1 MDILMPQL
9 GETVT
14 EGTVSLWAK
23 AVGEAVQPGD
33 PLFEIETDKSSM
45 EIPATCAGV
54 LSEIRVPKGA
64 VVAVGTVVAVITEAG
79 TGAQAAPAPGA
90 TAVASAAPASAM
102 PPTSATQP
110 VTVIARVIDPQQAV
124 VTPAR
129 NFGPGRRADGVV
141 ITPLARRLASQNSVD
156 ITQLTG
162 SGPHGRIMAR
172 DVTAAER
179 SQSPGRASPAGATAA
194 DILALYADV
203 PHDVLPVDGMRR
215 AIARRL
221 LESKQT
227 IPHFYLTVPVLLD
240 ALNTLRS
247 EANVALAAR
256 AAGQKLSVTDL
267 IIKALAV
274 ALQQVPEANVIWAE
288 DRILQL
294 RRADIGIA
302 VAIEGGLVTPVIR
315 DAGGKSVA
323 AISTELKSLSTRAR
337 DRKLQPAEYQGGSI
351 AISNLG
357 MYGVQAFS
365 AIINPP
371 QSAIL
376 AVGAAHRVALE
387 TADGG
392 VRFASQLTVTLS
404 CDHRAIDGAVGAR
417 LLGAFKAAI
426 EQPVSLLI

>member
-14 EGTVSLWAK
+14 EGTVSLWVK
-23 AVGEAVQPGD
+23 AVGDSVQPGD

-54 LSEIRVPKGA
+54 LSEIRVAKGA
-64 VVAVGTVVAVITEAG
+64 VVAVGTVVGVITEAG
-79 TGAQAAPAPGA
+79 TSAQAAPAPGPA
-90 TAVASAAPASAM
+90 AVAHTAQAAAI
-102 PPTSATQP
+102 PPTSATPP
-110 VTVIARVIDPQQAV
+110 VTVIARAIDPQQAV

-129 NFGPGRRADGVV
+129 NFGPARRADGVV
-141 ITPLARRLASQNSVD
+141 ITPLARRLASQNGVD
-156 ITQLTG
+156 VTQLTG

-172 DVTAAER
+172 DVTAER
-179 SQSPGRASPAGATAA
+179 STSPARPMPASATAA

-203 PHDVLPVDGMRR
+203 PQDVLPVDGMRR

-221 LESKQT
+221 LESKQM

-240 ALNTLRS
+240 ALNALRS
-247 EANVALAAR
+247 DANVALAAR
-256 AAGQKLSVTDL
+256 SAGQKLSVTDL

-302 VAIEGGLVTPVIR
+302 VAIQGGLVTPVIR
-315 DAGGKSVA
+315 DAGGKSVT

-357 MYGVQAFS
+357 MYGVQEFS

-376 AVGAAHRVALE
+376 AVGAAQRVAVE

-426 EQPVSLLI
+426 EQPLALLL

>member
-14 EGTVSLWAK
+14 EGTVSLWVK
-23 AVGEAVQPGD
+23 SVGDTVQPGD

-54 LSEIRVPKGA
+54 LTEIRVQKGV
-64 VVAVGTVVAVITEAG
+64 VVAVGTVVAIITEA
-79 TGAQAAPAPGA
+79 A
-90 TAVASAAPASAM
+90 TSGQRDSLPSAAPLPAAG
-102 PPTSATQP
+102 AI
-110 VTVIARVIDPQQAV
+110 IAPAVAVGVQRQLDPHQAV
-124 VTPAR
+124 VTPSEHY
-129 NFGPGRRADGVV
+129 GPGRRADGVA
-141 ITPLARRLASQNSVD
+141 ITPLARRLASVAGVD
-156 ITQLTG
+156 LGQLKG
-162 SGPHGRIMAR
+162 SGPKGRITAR
-172 DVTAAER
+172 DVAA
-179 SQSPGRASPAGATAA
+179 SDAKPSAKPAFASGAAA
-194 DILALYADV
+194 SDIVALYADV
-203 PHDVLPVDGMRR
+203 PHDVLPLDGMRK

-227 IPHFYLTVPVLLD
+227 IPHFYLTVPVFLD
-240 ALNTLRS
+240 ALNALRADANAALS
-247 EANVALAAR
+247 ES

-315 DAGGKSVA
+315 DVGSKSVTTV
-323 AISTELKSLSTRAR
+323 SVELKAMASRAR
-337 DRKLQPAEYQGGSI
+337 GRKLQPAEYQGGSI

-357 MYGVQAFS
+357 MFGVQEFS

-376 AVGAAHRVALE
+376 AVGAAQRVAVE
-387 TADGG
+387 TDTGG
-392 VRFASQLTVTLS
+392 VRFASQMTVTLS

-417 LLGAFKAAI
+417 LLAAFKAAI
-426 EQPVSLLI
+426 EHPLRLFVQF